1 MPAEHIE
8 LLVGAAITIVI
19 SSYAY
24 LLKRSVAAND
34 MTVLELRGEV
44 QELDIS
50 LHGDSR
56 IEGLKTLVK
65 LLESRV
71 DDVESHHEK
80 TDQQMLQLVESVKPL
95 TSTVSANNVKTAI
108 DLGEIRKDMAD
119 SLSEIKSSVSAIEG
133 MLLGMRDKSN

>member
-71 DDVESHHEK
+71 DDVESQHEK
-80 TDQQMLQLVESVKPL
+80 TDQQMLQLVESVKTL